1 MIFTQSPGW
10 SSSLPWCCNC
20 CPVISYP
27 DVPRCIRKKRIAK
40 ACLAYLPHDL
50 ALMFRRV
57 LNRQNQGNSRPQPGA
72 EEVEAKTSPASV
84 SRCKLCIG
92 GGRGFTSECHGTSQA
107 NPCHPPIRSGS
118 AFRDH
123 FPGGFTKCYP
133 HFTHP
138 LSRPISYHCPRA
150 SLVCHSGHCFVHH
163 CLGARILCVP
173 GGIRFYEVTKLCQAP
188 IPA

>member
-27 DVPRCIRKKRIAK
+27 DVPRCIHKKRIAK

-50 ALMFRRV
+50 ALIFRRV
-57 LNRQNQGNSRPQPGA
+57 VNRQNQGNSRPQPGA

-92 GGRGFTSECHGTSQA
+92 GGRGLTSECRGTSQA

-138 LSRPISYHCPRA
+138 LSRPKISKNH
-150 SLVCHSGHCFVHH
+150 
-163 CLGARILCVP
+163 I
-173 GGIRFYEVTKLCQAP
+173 T
-188 IPA
+188 IPASQPCLPFWPLLCPSLPRGEDSLCARRDQVL